1 MRVSNFGKIQ
11 TICFICVRIA
21 IILHDSEIFAKILR
35 KKLSYILTFFATF
48 RTFCRKSEML
58 LPESRVI
65 SSVDAALAAVIAAL
79 TAIIAEVTA
88 ITTRDSGN
96 NHA

>member
-1 MRVSNFGKIQ
+1 ML
-11 TICFICVRIA
+11 T
-21 IILHDSEIFAKILR
+21 KILR
-35 KKLSYILTFFATF
+35 KNLFVILTFFATF

-65 SSVDAALAAVIAAL
+65 SSVDAAVAAVIAAL